1 MNWLW
6 FTLIGILA
14 GIYGG
19 FFGLGAGSIL
29 VPIMVYALNLTQH
42 EAQGT
47 VLAMM
52 CLPVGLLAALR
63 YYHSGNVKVSI
74 ALFLALGFLAGGFIG
89 AHFAQ
94 RVPDILL
101 RRVFGVVL
109 FLLSIKMMMGR

>member
-6 FTLIGILA
+6 FTLIGVLA

-19 FFGLGAGSIL
+19 FFGLGSGTIL
-29 VPIMVYALNLTQH
+29 VPTLVYMFHLTQH

-47 VLAMM
+47 VLAIMV
-52 CLPVGLLAALR
+52 LPVGLLAALR
-63 YYHSGNVKVSI
+63 YYYSGNVKVSI

-101 RRVFGVVL
+101 RRIFGVVL
-109 FLLSIKMMMGR
+109 FLLSIKMMTGR